1 MDIAKYVDHTNLKP
15 DAKRE
20 DIKRL
25 CQEAKENGFYSV
37 CVNPV
42 NVMIAKE
49 ELSGSDVKIAAVVGF
64 PLGQNVPAIKA
75 AEAAVCVSDGA
86 DEIDMVLN
94 VGALKERRKN
104 VVLED
109 IKGVVACG
117 VPVKVIFETSLLSD
131 DDILYA
137 TEIAVEAGAAF
148 IKTSTGFLGAGANE
162 HVVSLMVKAANGR
175 IKVKASGGIRDFET
189 AENFIRLGVER
200 IGASSLVLKK

>member
-1 MDIAKYVDHTNLKP
+1 MNIAKYVDHTNLKP
-15 DAKRE
+15 DAKVD

-25 CQEAKENGFYSV
+25 CREAKENGFYSV

-42 NVMIAKE
+42 NVAVAKR
-49 ELSGSDVKIAAVVGF
+49 ELVGSEVKVAAVVGF

-94 VGALKERRKN
+94 VGALKERRRN
-104 VVLED
+104 FVLED

-131 DDILYA
+131 EDIVYA
-137 TEIAVEAGAAF
+137 TDIAVEAGAAF
-148 IKTSTGFLGAGANE
+148 IKTSTGFLGEGANE
-162 HVVSLMVKAANGR
+162 HVVALMVKAADGR
-175 IKVKASGGIRDFET
+175 IKVKASGGIRDLET
-189 AENFIRLGVER
+189 AERYVKLGAER
-200 IGASSLVLKK
+200 IGASSLAKK